1 MGVSD
6 DDGDND
12 NDGDDNGQVVRR
24 QTADGEE
31 HMVHMNGRGDAW
43 LVETQVPGKGFP
55 HSS

>member
-1 MGVSD
+1 MSD